1 MNELEKWIQTGI
13 QELTLFLFAATW
25 SYMFKILKI
34 SNTHTQNTHTHSVRT
49 NKIIQQSCK
58 MLKSR
63 HKNQFHFY
71 ILYIMLYNNS
81 EKFEKEIEKTI
92 PFTITS
98 KRMKHLG
105 INLTNETK
113 DVYTENYKMLLKKLR
128 KQR

>member
-1 MNELEKWIQTGI
+1 
-13 QELTLFLFAATW
+13 
-25 SYMFKILKI
+25 
-34 SNTHTQNTHTHSVRT
+34 
-49 NKIIQQSCK
+49 

-71 ILYIMLYNNS
+71 ILYIMLYNNI
-81 EKFEKEIEKTI
+81 EKFEKETEKTI

-105 INLTNETK
+105 KNLTNETK
-113 DVYTENYKMLLKKLR
+113 DVYTEDYKMLLKKLR

>member
-1 MNELEKWIQTGI
+1 
-13 QELTLFLFAATW
+13 
-25 SYMFKILKI
+25 
-34 SNTHTQNTHTHSVRT
+34 
-49 NKIIQQSCK
+49 

-92 PFTITS
+92 PFTITL

-113 DVYTENYKMLLKKLR
+113 DVYTESYKMLLKKLR